1 MKGIL
6 FATLF
11 CVLSY
16 IAIAFITWNIYWAAS
31 CYWAW
36 RLIYLSICIPN
47 VISIYDEFIND

>member
-11 CVLSY
+11 CILSY
-16 IAIAFITWNIYWAAS
+16 IAIAFITWNIYWVAS
-31 CYWAW
+31 CYQAW
-36 RLIYLSICIPN
+36 RLICIPS

>member
-16 IAIAFITWNIYWAAS
+16 IAIAFITWNIYWVAS
-31 CYWAW
+31 WYWAW
-36 RLIYLSICIPN
+36 RLIYLAICIPN
-47 VISIYDEFIND
+47 IISIYKEFK